1 MGLYRAIDLL
11 SSEWDAVRAQLG
23 ADTLAELVDLVAQLG
38 VAAVPDTA
46 VEIIE
51 QIAVLLS
58 GSLPVEHPF
67 REALRAPENRWSQG
81 STQDVGELTT
91 LLNISEAL
99 LGQVVPDHRLPTM
112 EEVRRGASEWL
123 LAEHAFSEAEVRER
137 GQNPEDPALIQLD
150 REDGMRQWPAFQFGH
165 TGQPLELVRRINQI
179 LDAPDDPWGAAD
191 WWLGGHVWLAGV
203 PAQLIGQVDDQDLI
217 DAALGERAEG

>member
-11 SSEWDAVRAQLG
+11 TAEWDAIRAQLG
-23 ADTLAELVDLVAQLG
+23 TDTLAELEKLVAQLG
-38 VAAVPDTA
+38 TEAVPDTA
-46 VEIIE
+46 VEIVE

-58 GSLPVEHPF
+58 GSLPVTHPF

-81 STQDVGELTT
+81 SAQDVGELTT

-99 LGQVVPDHRLPTM
+99 LGQVVPDHPLPTM

-123 LAEHAFSEAEVRER
+123 LAEHAFSEAEIRER
-137 GQNPEDPALIQLD
+137 GQNPADSELIQLD
-150 REDGMRQWPAFQFGH
+150 REDGIRQWPAFQFGR
-165 TGQPLELVRRINQI
+165 TGQPLELVRRVNRI
-179 LDAPDDPWGAAD
+179 LGVLDDPWGVAD
-191 WWLGGHVWLAGV
+191 WWLGGHVWLGGI

-217 DAALGERAEG
+217 NAAFGERAED